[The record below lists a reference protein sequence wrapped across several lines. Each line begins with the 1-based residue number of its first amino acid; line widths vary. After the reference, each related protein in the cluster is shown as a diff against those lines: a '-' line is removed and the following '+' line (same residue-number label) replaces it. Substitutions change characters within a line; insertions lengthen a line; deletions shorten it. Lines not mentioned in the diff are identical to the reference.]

1 MSLSNEQV
9 ANIVSTYG
17 ASPQDTGATA
27 VQVALLTERVNKLSD
42 HLRSNAKDHH
52 SRVGLMR
59 MVGQRKGL
67 LKYLQLKDDKAYRDL
82 IGKLGIRK

>member
-1 MSLSNEQV
+1 MSLEKEQI
-9 ANIVSTYG
+9 ATIVTTYG
-17 ASPQDTGATA
+17 KSGTDTGSTA

-42 HLRSNAKDHH
+42 HLKVNEKDHH

-59 MVGQRKGL
+59 MVGHRKGL
-67 LKYLQLKDDKAYRDL
+67 LKYLQSRDDAGYRDL